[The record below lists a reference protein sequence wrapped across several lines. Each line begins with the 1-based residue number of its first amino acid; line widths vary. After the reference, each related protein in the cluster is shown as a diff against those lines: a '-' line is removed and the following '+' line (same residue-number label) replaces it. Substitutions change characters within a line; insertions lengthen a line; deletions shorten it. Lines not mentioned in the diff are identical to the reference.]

1 MKMSKDE
8 IIIILVLILLEAIGL
23 GICYVWFDKLH
34 VLWQFVL
41 TFVNLL
47 WLALLY
53 IRIKKLNKSK

>member
-34 VLWQFVL
+34 VFMAICI
-41 TFVNLL
+41 N
-47 WLALLY
+47 
-53 IRIKKLNKSK
+53 IC

>member
-1 MKMSKDE
+1 MYGSINYM
-8 IIIILVLILLEAIGL
+8 
-23 GICYVWFDKLH
+23 F
-34 VLWQFVL
+34 LWQFVL